1 MPEYTPSMA
10 RVQQQRRINAD
21 LPVAVVSVVL
31 FIGWVLLLRK
41 ATRPVVAALDV
52 LSGGNPYL
60 YAAGVA
66 LLAGAPGLLWVLPRA
81 LRRPDDSTT
90 SHLRRRRQVSARRPS
105 HTVTDV
111 LGVAAL
117 LLAQVP
123 LPAPWGPSGKAA
135 TVANVTMSAQ
145 IVELSERFATL
156 SLVVA
161 AAGVAAVVLVTV
173 HGRVALHRVLG
184 IALVA
189 GAPVVAWLV
198 AVRAIA

>member
-1 MPEYTPSMA
+1 MA

-21 LPVAVVSVVL
+21 LPVAAVSVAL
-31 FIGWVLLLRK
+31 FIGWVLLLRN

-52 LSGGNPYL
+52 LSGDNPYL
-60 YAAGVA
+60 YAAGLA

-81 LRRPDDSTT
+81 LGRADGPTT
-90 SHLRRRRQVSARRPS
+90 HLRRRRQVSARRAS

-156 SLVVA
+156 SLGVA
-161 AAGVAAVVLVTV
+161 AAAVVAVVTV
-173 HGRVALHRVLG
+173 TVYGRTAVHRVLA